1 MPERARKS
9 DKHLSS
15 RGHARTRPTFGF
27 VVTWGLS
34 NPYSGPIWWGA
45 VETAEALDI
54 NLVGFGDI
62 DIYNPSRGR
71 SLYRLVHPMT
81 LDGLIIVNPT
91 LPNLRHDFPETL
103 PLVNIGV
110 PVEGAVTSILV
121 DNYDGMRALV
131 RHMIEVHGCRRLAF
145 LQGPAGNPEAD
156 ERFQAYLDEMQ
167 AHRLSVI
174 PELIYQPADWSPAG
188 GEEGVRVL
196 LDERHARFDALIAAN
211 DNMAL
216 AAMMVME
223 GRGLRVPYDIAV
235 VGFDDAVEAPT
246 NVPSLTTV
254 RQPLRKMGSLALEAL
269 LAHYQGRSMPP
280 RLILP
285 TRLITRR
292 SCGCLFETVSRVDE
306 GMFAASFPPED
317 GPDLTEAVRIEELLQ
332 RRRDIL
338 LSEMQ
343 RAMTPRSETAFVH
356 TAEEWLTAFQLSLNR
371 EDDGKAFLAAIDL
384 TARRLMEHQLPVA
397 ELQNVLSAMRR
408 EGYRVF
414 GGRPRLLVQ
423 AENLWHRARVFLNEL
438 ILQQQVQKRVQL
450 QEQMAVLRA
459 ISQAM
464 AVTFHLD
471 NLLGILT
478 RDLQRLGIENCY
490 LALYEGVN
498 RPAEWVNLV
507 LACEKGERLTEGKR
521 RYPLPQLLPPD
532 LWGDR
537 RRRLVVESLEFQGEE
552 IGFVL
557 FEVGPYDGAIYEA
570 LCSQLGSSVKGALL
584 FDERDH
590 LLTKTTYLYRQ
601 AAASQRLAEE
611 ANRLKSRFLS
621 MVSHELRTPLNLIT
635 SLSEVILKE
644 VAERK
649 APDYENL
656 KLVHATAQHLEGLI
670 RDVLDLA
677 RDERGELHLVC
688 EPVDLAQA
696 LQAIVV
702 VGENLARE
710 RGLEWHV
717 SIPPALPL
725 VWCDPTRLRQIVLNL
740 INNAVKFTEKGEVR
754 LSVTPGERFVTISVQ
769 DTGVGIP
776 AEEQQIIFEEFRQSE
791 RTSARGYGGLGLG
804 LAICK
809 RLVELHGGE
818 IGVRSSGVEG
828 EGATFFFTL
837 PTLQAISLYSEP
849 TAKVWIVTGRPEAAS
864 SLQEYLE
871 EKGFEVEVVCW
882 DEQAD
887 WLKRAVKTP
896 PLAVI
901 LDVHQ
906 AHQRCV
912 EAMRTLKAHPATREV
927 TVLYYALQAEEDSGA
942 VLELDYVTKPIGV
955 LDLVRTLRRLG
966 LGGAD
971 SEETTGCSHT
981 ILIVDDDPAVLDV
994 HARLVRAQF
1003 PRCQIVLARNG
1014 REALQIIQAN
1024 PPSLVLLDL
1033 MMPEMDGF
1041 AVLEAM
1047 HELETARAI
1056 PVVVI
1061 SARALTEE
1069 EMARLNH
1076 SVAAV
1081 LHKGMFT
1088 SAETLAHIRDALE
1101 RRQRLRG
1108 EAQRLTRQAMAYIHE
1123 HYREPVS
1130 REDIARHIGVSE
1142 GYLSRCFTQETG
1154 LSLIQY
1160 LTRYRVQQA
1169 RQLLTSTDMTITEI
1183 ALEVGFSDSNY
1194 FSRVFRREVGVAPL
1208 TYRRKR

>member
-1 MPERARKS
+1 MPNRARKS
-9 DKHLSS
+9 EERLSS
-15 RGHARTRPTFGF
+15 QGRGQARPTFGF
-27 VVTWGLS
+27 LVTWGLS

-45 VETAEALDI
+45 VETAEALDV
-54 NLVGFGDI
+54 NLVGFGDV
-62 DIYNPSRGR
+62 DLYDASRGR
-71 SLYRLVHPMT
+71 SLYQQIHPHT
-81 LDGLIIVNPT
+81 LDGVIVVNPT
-91 LPNLRHDFPETL
+91 FADLRQDVFHGVPV
-103 PLVNIGV
+103 VNIGV
-110 PVEGAVTSILV
+110 PVREAVTSILV

-131 RHMIEVHGCRRLAF
+131 RHMIEAHGCRRLAF

-156 ERFQAYLDEMQ
+156 ERFQAYLDELQ
-167 AHRLSVI
+167 AHALRLA

-196 LDERHARFDALIAAN
+196 LDERHAKFDALIAAN

-216 AAMMVME
+216 AAMIAME
-223 GRGLRVPYDIAV
+223 SRGWRVPYDIAV
-235 VGFDDAVEAPT
+235 VGFDDAVETPT
-246 NVPSLTTV
+246 SVPSLTTV

-269 LAHYQGRSMPP
+269 FAHYQGRSVPS
-280 RLILP
+280 RLVLP

-292 SCGCLFETVSRVDE
+292 SCGCLFESVSRVDE
-306 GMFAASFPPED
+306 GMALPGFEADDQAILPE
-317 GPDLTEAVRIEELLQ
+317 GMEAGVLLS

-343 RAMTPRSETAFVH
+343 RAMTPRSEPAFSH

-371 EDDGKAFLAAIDL
+371 EDDGKAFLAAMDL
-384 TARRLMEHQLPVA
+384 TARRLMEHRFSVS
-397 ELQNVLSAMRR
+397 ELQDVLSAMRR
-408 EGYRVF
+408 EGYRALH
-414 GGRPRLLVQ
+414 GHPRLLAQ

-438 ILQQQVQKRVQL
+438 ILQQQIQKRVQL

-478 RDLQRLGIENCY
+478 RDLQRLGIETCY
-490 LALYEGVN
+490 LSLYEGVN
-498 RPAEWVNLV
+498 RPAEWANLV
-507 LACEKGERLTEGKR
+507 LACEQGQRLGDGKR
-521 RYPLPQLLPPD
+521 RYPVSQVLPSEF
-532 LWGDR
+532 WGNR

-552 IGFVL
+552 IGFVV
-557 FEVGPYDGAIYEA
+557 FEVGPHDGAIYEA
-570 LCSQLGSSVKGALL
+570 LRSQLGSSVKGALL

-590 LLTKTTYLYRQ
+590 LLTKTTHLYRQ

-611 ANRLKSRFLS
+611 ASRLKSRFLS

-635 SLSEVILKE
+635 SLSEAILKD
-644 VAERK
+644 VAEK
-649 APDYENL
+649 KLPSYENL
-656 KLVHATAQHLEGLI
+656 KLVNATAQHLEGLI

-696 LQAIVV
+696 LQAVVV

-725 VWCDPTRLRQIVLNL
+725 VWGDPTRLRQIVLNL
-740 INNAVKFTEKGEVR
+740 INNAVKFTERGEVR
-754 LSVTPGERFVTISVQ
+754 LAVTPGERFITVLVS

-776 AEEQQIIFEEFRQSE
+776 AEEQEIIFEEFRQSE

-837 PTLQAISLYSEP
+837 PTLQSISLYGEP
-849 TAKVWIVTGRPEAAS
+849 TARVWIVTGQLEAARP
-864 SLQEYLE
+864 LQKYLE

-882 DEQAD
+882 DEQET
-887 WLKRAVKTP
+887 WLARAAKTP
-896 PLAVI
+896 PLAII
-901 LDVHQ
+901 LDVQQ

-912 EAMRTLKAHPATREV
+912 EAMRTLKSHPATREV
-927 TVLYYALQAEEDSGA
+927 TVLYYALQPEQDSGA
-942 VLELDYVTKPIGV
+942 LLELDYLTKPVGA
-955 LDLVRTLRRLG
+955 LELVRTLRRLG
-966 LGGAD
+966 WGDSEHGGAAAAD
-971 SEETTGCSHT
+971 RT

-1003 PRCQIVLARNG
+1003 PQCQIALARNG
-1014 REALQIIQAN
+1014 RGALQIIQTA
-1024 PPSLVLLDL
+1024 PPDLILLDL

-1047 HELETARAI
+1047 HELETARTI
-1056 PVVVI
+1056 PVIVV

-1069 EMARLNH
+1069 EMARLDH

-1081 LHKGMFT
+1081 LHKGIFT
-1088 SAETLAHIRDALE
+1088 SAETLSHIRAALE

-1123 HYREPVS
+1123 HYRDPIS

-1160 LTRYRVQQA
+1160 LTRYRIQQA
-1169 RQLLTSTDMTITEI
+1169 RQLLVSSDMTVTEI

-1194 FSRVFRREVGVAPL
+1194 FSRVFRREVGVSPL
-1208 TYRRKR
+1208 TYRRRR